1 MIGNCFGNDPI
12 DRELERSAD
21 AALERWVSGCVGK
34 DCERCKHY
42 GQWSKDKQGKMPDAY
57 IQIHICYKLFLT
69 KHTPMI

>member
-42 GQWSKDKQGKMPDAY
+42 GQMSCINNSYEPSEE
-57 IQIHICYKLFLT
+57 
-69 KHTPMI
+69 

>member
-1 MIGNCFGNDPI
+1 MGRIKRKAESEAGEMIGNCFGNDPI

-42 GQWSKDKQGKMPDAY
+42 GQMSCINNSYEPSEE
-57 IQIHICYKLFLT
+57 
-69 KHTPMI
+69 